1 MRKPLFYTSTTY
13 SRTTHCKK
21 YFQDL
26 LSQHI
31 FFFQINFIII
41 YLVEITYY
49 FEFLMVKLI
58 YIVLT
63 HFFQFNQLLRQPRL
77 LTFLS

>member
-1 MRKPLFYTSTTY
+1 M
-13 SRTTHCKK
+13 HCKK

-26 LSQHI
+26 LSKHV
-31 FFFQINFIII
+31 FFCQINFIVI

-58 YIVLT
+58 YFIVLA
-63 HFFQFNQLLRQPRL
+63 HFFQFNQLKILRQPRL